1 MHKKIE
7 WNRVALWLSL
17 IQDRC
22 LEEPNFAVKNT
33 TSNEHLQHLCTL
45 AVNEQF
51 LQEYA
56 ATNPQGIECV
66 FVQLQLNHG

>member
-1 MHKKIE
+1 MHKKIG

-17 IQDRC
+17 VQDRC

-33 TSNEHLQHLCTL
+33 TLNEHLQHL

-56 ATNPQGIECV
+56 ATNPQGIEYV